1 MEVNVKQAIKL
12 FFSKSSFEM
21 IFLEAFANALDAG
34 ATKFEIDIEL
44 PDFSQLQNLRIRL
57 IDNGIGFNDSRFDKF
72 SKLLEVEETSHKGLG
87 RLVYLCYFDSV
98 NIESFYDNGKKRTF
112 LFHDDYEK
120 DSIVEDTSITVSG
133 SCLTLT
139 GFNGERLKKN
149 ENIRVSFLKRL
160 LLENFYMR
168 FYNAKLSN
176 QHIIVTIKSIISG
189 KEETEIITG
198 EDLPSF
204 KLLNVEEGLGFFDN
218 VEIYYHVSK
227 IENGIGRRVP
237 TFITALSIDD
247 RCMPVEVVSKENVSQ
262 LYDMIFLLK
271 SASLQGSTDESRQN
285 IKIEE
290 RKLKYLISVFR
301 SAINQIVKKEIPQI
315 ADANEKLFRHIQ
327 EQFPHLEGL
336 IDEDIVGYLP
346 YHEVVKRG
354 QDKFFRTE
362 REILGAT
369 ELTEEQF
376 EKSIE
381 YSSRSLATYIIYR
394 QKLIERMRK
403 LSHADLESDL
413 HNLLSVKYKKF
424 SADKIEQ
431 DVYLNNV
438 WVLDDKFMTYNQVLS
453 EAKMDEV
460 IGVISP
466 NSSYDGDNDRPDIS
480 IFFSNDPNN
489 EEQTFDI
496 VIVELKRLGITAENN
511 SIVEFQLDTRTQA
524 LAKYFGNRIQRAWF
538 YGIVDMDDRYK
549 LHLKNQ
555 QYKPLFSHG
564 NIYYRSK
571 IVYSD
576 LEESVS
582 VIQNS
587 YIMDFKALVEDA
599 NSRNNTFLKLL
610 REKFSTK
617 SPF

>member
-1 MEVNVKQAIKL
+1 M
-12 FFSKSSFEM
+12 
-21 IFLEAFANALDAG
+21 
-34 ATKFEIDIEL
+34 
-44 PDFSQLQNLRIRL
+44 
-57 IDNGIGFNDSRFDKF
+57 
-72 SKLLEVEETSHKGLG
+72 
-87 RLVYLCYFDSV
+87 
-98 NIESFYDNGKKRTF
+98 
-112 LFHDDYEK
+112 
-120 DSIVEDTSITVSG
+120 
-133 SCLTLT
+133 
-139 GFNGERLKKN
+139 
-149 ENIRVSFLKRL
+149 
-160 LLENFYMR
+160 
-168 FYNAKLSN
+168 
-176 QHIIVTIKSIISG
+176 
-189 KEETEIITG
+189 
-198 EDLPSF
+198 
-204 KLLNVEEGLGFFDN
+204 
-218 VEIYYHVSK
+218 
-227 IENGIGRRVP
+227 
-237 TFITALSIDD
+237 
-247 RCMPVEVVSKENVSQ
+247 
-262 LYDMIFLLK
+262 
-271 SASLQGSTDESRQN
+271 
-285 IKIEE
+285 
-290 RKLKYLISVFR
+290 
-301 SAINQIVKKEIPQI
+301 
-315 ADANEKLFRHIQ
+315 
-327 EQFPHLEGL
+327 EGL

-354 QDKFFRTE
+354 QDRFFRTE

-424 SADKIEQ
+424 TSDNIEQ

-460 IGVISP
+460 INVLSP
-466 NSSYDGDNDRPDIS
+466 YSSYEGDNDRPDIS

-496 VIVELKRLGITAENN
+496 VIVELKRLGITAESN

-524 LAKYFGNRIQRAWF
+524 LSKYFGNRIQRAWF
-538 YGIVDMDDRYK
+538 YGIVDMDDRYR
-549 LHLKNQ
+549 LHLKNE

-564 NIYYRSK
+564 NVYYRSK

-576 LEESVS
+576 LEESMS

-610 REKFSTK
+610 REKFSNE

>member
-34 ATKFEIDIEL
+34 ATNFEIDIEL
-44 PDFSQLQNLRIRL
+44 PDFSQLQNLVIKL
-57 IDNGIGFNDSRFDKF
+57 IDNGVGFNDYRFDKF

-87 RLVYLCYFDSV
+87 RLVYLCYFDFV
-98 NIESFYDNGKKRTF
+98 NIVSFYDNGKKRTF
-112 LFHDDYEK
+112 FFHDNYKKE
-120 DSIVEDTSITVSG
+120 SIVEDTPVIFSG

-149 ENIRVSFLKRL
+149 ENIRASFIKRL

-168 FYNAKLSN
+168 FYNAKLMN
-176 QHIIVTIKSIISG
+176 RHITVTIKSIIKG

-204 KLLNVEEGLGFFDN
+204 KIFAVEERLDFFDN
-218 VEIYYHVSK
+218 IEIFYHISK
-227 IENGIGRRVP
+227 IGDGLGKRVP
-237 TFITALSIDD
+237 TFVTALSIDD
-247 RCMPVEVVSKENVSQ
+247 RCMPIEVVSKENISQ
-262 LYDMIFLLK
+262 FYDMIFLLK
-271 SASLQGSTDESRQN
+271 SASLQGSTDESRQS

-290 RKLKYLISVFR
+290 RKLRYLISVFR
-301 SAINQIVKKEIPQI
+301 RAINQIVKKEIPQI
-315 ADANEKLFRHIQ
+315 AKANEKLFQRIQ
-327 EQFPHLEGL
+327 EQFPHLAGL

-346 YHEVVKRG
+346 YNEVVKRG

-403 LSHADLESDL
+403 LSHADLECDL
-413 HNLLSVKYKKF
+413 HDLLSVKYKKF
-424 SADKIEQ
+424 TADKIEQ

-453 EAKMDEV
+453 EAKMDE
-460 IGVISP
+460 IISVISP
-466 NSSYDGDNDRPDIS
+466 SSLYKGDNSRPDIS
-480 IFFSNDPNN
+480 IFFSDDPNN
-489 EEQTFDI
+489 KEQTFDI
-496 VIVELKRLGITAENN
+496 VIVELKRLGVTAENN

-524 LAKYFGNRIQRAWF
+524 LAKYFGSRIQRAWF
-538 YGIVDMDDRYK
+538 YGIVDMDDRYR
-549 LHLKNQ
+549 LHLKNE

-564 NIYYRSK
+564 NVYYRSK

-599 NSRNNTFLKLL
+599 DSRNNTFLKLL
-610 REKFSTK
+610 REKFAAGNS
-617 SPF
+617 F